1 MSQSTSHLTYFDTEL
16 FGTWIRQFRAQHR
29 LSQATLAGML
39 GISRSRLSRIELG
52 KIAPDL
58 IILFVLLSA
67 MDRNNQVGQL
77 FWYTDDLLDF
87 VSRFNEGFVGTLES
101 VR

>member
-1 MSQSTSHLTYFDTEL
+1 MSRSTSHLTFFDTEM
-16 FGTWIRQFRAQHR
+16 FGAWIRQFRAQHY
-29 LSQATLAGML
+29 LSQAALADML

-58 IILFVLLSA
+58 IILFALLSA
-67 MDRNNQVGQL
+67 MGRIHQVGLL

-87 VSRFNEGFVGTLES
+87 VSKFNEGFVGTLES